1 MPRKS
6 RIIIPDCPHH
16 IIQRGHNRQVVFAAD
31 GDYQYYLESIQEWKE
46 KLGCKVYAFCL
57 MTNHIHLIVD
67 PGKDVKA
74 MGQLMK
80 RVNGRQTRF
89 VNKLEKRTGSLWE
102 GRYKS
107 SPISTEEYLLSCSRY
122 VELNP
127 VRAGMISDPAAYPW
141 SSYQSK
147 VGFKHLDWLDYDP
160 CYMKLAATM
169 NDRRKKYEEWVKRII
184 PRGEWDLIRQALQR
198 GQLTGSKRFI
208 DQIEQKLNMRVEFRG
223 QGRPRKR
230 ANASNKIPKRN

>member
-6 RIIIPDCPHH
+6 RIIVPDCLHH

-74 MGQLMK
+74 IGRLMK
-80 RVNGRQTRF
+80 RVNGKQTRF
-89 VNKLEKRTGSLWE
+89 VNNLEKRTGSLWE

-107 SPISTEEYLLSCSRY
+107 SPIST
-122 VELNP
+122 
-127 VRAGMISDPAAYPW
+127 
-141 SSYQSK
+141 
-147 VGFKHLDWLDYDP
+147 
-160 CYMKLAATM
+160 
-169 NDRRKKYEEWVKRII
+169 
-184 PRGEWDLIRQALQR
+184 
-198 GQLTGSKRFI
+198 
-208 DQIEQKLNMRVEFRG
+208 
-223 QGRPRKR
+223 
-230 ANASNKIPKRN
+230 